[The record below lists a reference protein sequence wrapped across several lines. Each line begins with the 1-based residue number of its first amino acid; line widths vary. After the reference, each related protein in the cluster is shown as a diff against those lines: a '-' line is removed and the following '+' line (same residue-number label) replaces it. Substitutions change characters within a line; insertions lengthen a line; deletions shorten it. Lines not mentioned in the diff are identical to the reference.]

1 MKTFPCPTID
11 LSNVDLRRFDTV
23 RDLAGRVAD
32 AVSDVDV
39 DEATRIA
46 REATYTLVG
55 FGVLAFQ
62 RAQVQRRAIVDSL
75 QEHGPTYVATVSH
88 QAAAVLD
95 ELRTLVDVVR
105 QPQRASSPA

>member
-1 MKTFPCPTID
+1 MKTFTCPAID
-11 LSNVDLRRFDTV
+11 LSTCDLRRLDTV

-32 AVSDVDV
+32 AVGEVDIE
-39 DEATRIA
+39 EASRIA

-62 RAQVQRRAIVDSL
+62 RAQVQRRALVDAL

-88 QAAAVLD
+88 QAAAVMD
-95 ELRTLVDVVR
+95 EVRTLVDVVR
-105 QPQRASSPA
+105 QPQRASSPR